1 MGEDVL
7 QAQDAVQ
14 AMLPKPM
21 VLVPL
26 PPASK
31 EAVEHAAAVARQ
43 IVERAAHAHVG
54 QAHLKRATVEQIAT
68 SAG

>member
-1 MGEDVL
+1 MSRCMP
-7 QAQDAVQ
+7 AS
-14 AMLPKPM
+14 PKYS
-21 VLVPL
+21 

-31 EAVEHAAAVARQ
+31 EAVEHAADVARQ